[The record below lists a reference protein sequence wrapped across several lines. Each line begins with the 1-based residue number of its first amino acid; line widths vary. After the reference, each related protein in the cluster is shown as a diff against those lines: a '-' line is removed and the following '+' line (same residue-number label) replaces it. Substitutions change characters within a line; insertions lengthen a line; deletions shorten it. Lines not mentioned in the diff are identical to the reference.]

1 MTNNNQAQWL
11 LEDSG
16 MDHYPDYA
24 ERESWKQ
31 KYGLVLQSFEKG
43 EASMDELF
51 QVAEGHLR
59 AWFFRS
65 TERFSLIHPRFPV
78 YVSMMLTEKH
88 IKTLFPEALV
98 DQLVAKFGQRE
109 KAKSAGIIDG
119 SYWAPT
125 CYKAATETPQNAPG
139 SPVGLVG

>member
-1 MTNNNQAQWL
+1 MTTCSINNNQALWL
-11 LEDSG
+11 LKDTG
-16 MDHYPDYA
+16 MDHFPDYD
-24 ERESWKQ
+24 ERESWKH
-31 KYGLVLQSFEKG
+31 KYGLVRQAFEKG
-43 EASMDELF
+43 EASMTELF
-51 QVAEGHLR
+51 PAAEGRLR

-98 DQLVAKFGQRE
+98 DQLVAKYEQRK

-119 SYWAPT
+119 SYWAP
-125 CYKAATETPQNAPG
+125 
-139 SPVGLVG
+139 SW